1 MSLTV
6 KELLGSEEFREYKLV
21 AGKQGE
27 NRKILAVSVMD
38 APDIY
43 QWLRGGE
50 ILITTGYLFKEN
62 IEFLS
67 FLVRKI
73 YEADAAALFIKI
85 GRFIDEIPPDVIDL
99 ADGLQF
105 PIVVMPL
112 PCAFIDVINPVLSRI
127 IWEQAATIEYSN
139 RIHKRFID
147 LTIEGKGIGEVVMI
161 LEELLQKKAVYYDML
176 SHTLFTGCGV
186 FSRNMSYE
194 EISAQYSVFPLRYED
209 KIYGYIG
216 VKDDDSGVNEY
227 EDIIMEHASTVL
239 KLNIQKQ
246 ISNRQIEKR
255 YRDSFVRDIIYHNI
269 NDRDEMIRRGKNFGW
284 DLEGA
289 YRVLVICRK
298 EPEAGKGGE
307 DFERK
312 TATVLESA
320 VAFFKQWLPD
330 TIYTGLSDQIVLLVK
345 EADTTKTDYRNLSG
359 KVIHKIKELFGESVF
374 LFFGTRKEDIYEADE
389 SFEEAKYTQNLAFV
403 FGEEKEVCFY
413 DELGLYMLLDK
424 LKDDKN
430 VDGFAE
436 KCLQPLLLYDRE
448 HRSEYMDTMVGI
460 VENNWNLKKVSE
472 RLFMHYNT
480 IKKRYHKIEEILRM
494 DFENTAD
501 RTSVELAV
509 KFKKVLKG
517 HKKQ

>member
-6 KELLGSEEFREYKLV
+6 KELLESEEFREYKLA
-21 AGKQGE
+21 AGKLGE

-85 GRFIDEIPPDVIDL
+85 GRFIDEIPSDVIEL
-99 ADGLQF
+99 ADRLHF
-105 PIVVMPL
+105 PIVIMPL
-112 PCAFIDVINPVLSRI
+112 PCAFIDVINPVLSKI

-147 LTIEGKGIGEVVMI
+147 LTIQGKGIKEVVMI

-176 SHTLFTGCGV
+176 SHTLFTSSGSC
-186 FSRNMSYE
+186 SKPASYE
-194 EISAQYSVFPLRYED
+194 EISAQYTSFPLKYED

-216 VKDDDSGVNEY
+216 IGGDGILANDY
-227 EDIIMEHASTVL
+227 EEIIIEHASTVL

-269 NDRDEMIRRGKNFGW
+269 NNRDEILRRGKNFGW
-284 DLEGA
+284 NLEGA
-289 YRVLVICRK
+289 YRVILIGVK
-298 EPEAGKGGE
+298 EKEYGNDE
-307 DFERK
+307 DYEGR
-312 TATVLESA
+312 TAVVLEGA
-320 VAFFKQWLPD
+320 VAFLKQWIPD
-330 TIYTGLSDQIVLLVK
+330 TIYTGFSDQIVLIVK
-345 EADTTKTDYRNLSG
+345 ENDISRADYIHIFQ
-359 KVIHKIKELFGESVF
+359 KVINKVREQFGKSI
-374 LFFGTRKEDIYEADE
+374 LISFGTRKEDIYEADE

-403 FGEEKEVCFY
+403 FGEDKKLSFY
-413 DELGLYMLLDK
+413 DELGLYTLLDK

-430 VDGFAE
+430 MGSFAE
-436 KCLQPLLLYDRE
+436 ECLKPLLIYDRE
-448 HRSEYMDTMVGI
+448 HASEYMETLMGI
-460 VENNWNLKKVSE
+460 VENNWNLKTVSE
-472 RLFMHYNT
+472 RMFMHYNT
-480 IKKRYHKIEEILRM
+480 IKKRYHKIEEILGM
-494 DFENTAD
+494 DFEGAMD
-501 RTSVELAV
+501 RTSVELAIR
-509 KFKKVLKG
+509 FRKVLKG
-517 HKKQ
+517 HKK